1 MSVAAA
7 SPLAISFASPLGLLA
22 LLVIPIALIALWA
35 ARRRRTA
42 YAIRFPAAG
51 SLALAAGAGADAAWR
66 RYVPAVLALAA
77 IAALAL
83 ALAKPQRTIAVPVE
97 GASVVLVTDH
107 SGSMSATDVEPDRLS
122 AAEAAAETFVDKLP
136 KQTRV
141 GVVAYSD
148 GPDGTL
154 PPTTDHDRVRTTIE
168 SQSAG
173 GATATGEA
181 LQVAI
186 DTLAPNGSKAK
197 SKASAIIL
205 LSDGKTTTGRDP
217 VDVARVAKRLGIPV
231 YTVALGT
238 EDATIPNPVSPLS
251 PPIAVPPDPET
262 LKEIAQVSGGR
273 AFTSDDAS
281 QLRSI
286 YSALGS
292 RLTTKHEHRE
302 ITAGFAGAGLLLL
315 VAAGLLSLPR
325 LGRLP

>member
-1 MSVAAA
+1 MTPMA
-7 SPLAISFASPLGLLA
+7 LSFASPVALLA
-22 LLVIPIALIALWA
+22 LLAIPLALIGLWA

-42 YAIRFPAAG
+42 YAIRFPAAAT
-51 SLALAAGAGADAAWR
+51 LAVAAGSVASWR
-66 RYVPAVLALAA
+66 RHLPAALALAA

-83 ALAKPQRTIAVPVE
+83 ALAKPQRTVAVPVA

-122 AAEAAAETFVDKLP
+122 AAEAAAETFLGRLP
-136 KQTRV
+136 KATRV

-154 PPTTDHDRVRTTIE
+154 PPTTDHDRVRSTIE
-168 SQSAG
+168 AQSAS

-186 DTLAPNGSKAK
+186 DTLAPNGRKAARP
-197 SKASAIIL
+197 ASAIVL

-217 VDVARVAKRLGIPV
+217 VPVARVAKRLGIPI

-238 EDATIPNPVSPLS
+238 ADATIPNPVSPLS

-262 LKEIAQVSGGR
+262 LKQIADVSGGR
-273 AFTSDDAS
+273 AFTSDDAG

-286 YSALGS
+286 YSTLGS
-292 RLTTKHEHRE
+292 RLATKHVQRE
-302 ITAGFAGAGLLLL
+302 MTAGFAGAGLLLL
-315 VAAGLLSLPR
+315 VAAGLLSIPR
-325 LGRLP
+325 VGRLP

>member
-1 MSVAAA
+1 MI
-7 SPLAISFASPLGLLA
+7 LALSFGSPLGLLA
-22 LLVIPIALIALWA
+22 LLVIPFALAALWA
-35 ARRRRTA
+35 SRRRRTA

-51 SLALAAGAGADAAWR
+51 SLALAAGVVSPWR
-66 RYVPAVLALAA
+66 RWLPTGLALTA

-83 ALAKPQRTIAVPVE
+83 ALAKPQKTIAVPVE

-107 SGSMSATDVEPDRLS
+107 SGSMSATDVEPDRLT
-122 AAEAAAETFVDKLP
+122 AAQNAAETFLDKLP

-154 PPTTDHDRVRTTIE
+154 APTTDRDRVRGTIE
-168 SQSAG
+168 AQTAA

-181 LQVAI
+181 LRVAL
-186 DTLAPNGSKAK
+186 DTLAPDGRKAQ

-217 VDVARVAKRLGIPV
+217 VEVARFAKRLGIPV

-273 AFTSDDAS
+273 AFTSDDAG
-281 QLRSI
+281 QLRGI
-286 YSALGS
+286 YSSLGS
-292 RLTTKHEHRE
+292 RLATKHEQRE
-302 ITAGFAGAGLLLL
+302 ITAGFAGAGLVLLI
-315 VAAGLLSLPR
+315 AAGLLSLPR

>member
-1 MSVAAA
+1 VTAALA
-7 SPLAISFASPLGLLA
+7 TPLALSFATPLGLLA
-22 LLVIPIALIALWA
+22 LLAIPLALAALHA

-42 YAIRFPAAG
+42 YAVRFPAAA
-51 SLALAAGAGADAAWR
+51 SLAAAAGVVSPWR
-66 RYVPAVLALAA
+66 RHLPTALAIA
-77 IAALAL
+77 AMAALAL
-83 ALAKPQRTIAVPVE
+83 ALAKPQKTVAVPVE

-122 AAEAAAETFVDKLP
+122 AAEAAAETFLNKLP

-154 PPTTDHDRVRTTIE
+154 APTTDRTRVRDTIE
-168 SQSAG
+168 SQSAA

-186 DTLAPNGSKAK
+186 DTLAPDGNKAK
-197 SKASAIIL
+197 AKASAIIL

-217 VDVARVAKRLGIPV
+217 VEVARVAKRLGIPV

-262 LKEIAQVSGGR
+262 LEEIAHVSGGR
-273 AFTSDDAS
+273 SFTSDDAD
-281 QLRSI
+281 QLRGI
-286 YSALGS
+286 YESLGS
-292 RLTTKHEHRE
+292 KLATKHEQRE
-302 ITAGFAGAGLLLL
+302 ITSSFAIAGLLLL
-315 VAAGLLSLPR
+315 VAAGLFSLPR

>member
-1 MSVAAA
+1 MTAT
-7 SPLAISFASPLGLLA
+7 PLALSFGAPLGLVALLAIPLA
-22 LLVIPIALIALWA
+22 LAALYA

-42 YAIRFPAAG
+42 YAVRFPAAA
-51 SLALAAGAGADAAWR
+51 SLALAAGAVAPWR
-66 RYVPAVLALAA
+66 KYVPTALVLAA

-83 ALAKPQRTIAVPVE
+83 ALAKPQKTVAVPVE

-122 AAEAAAETFVDKLP
+122 AAQAAAETFLDKLP

-148 GPDGTL
+148 GPDGAL
-154 PPTTDHDRVRTTIE
+154 PPTTDRDRIRTTIE

-186 DTLAPNGSKAK
+186 DTLAPDGTKAK
-197 SKASAIIL
+197 SNASAIIL

-217 VDVARVAKRLGIPV
+217 VEVARVAKRLGIPV

-262 LKEIAQVSGGR
+262 LREIAQVSGGR
-273 AFTSDDAS
+273 AFTSDDAG

-286 YSALGS
+286 YESLGS
-292 RLTTKHEHRE
+292 RLATKHEQRE
-302 ITAGFAGAGLLLL
+302 ITAGFAGAGLVLLI
-315 VAAGLLSLPR
+315 AAGLLSLPR